1 MNEIWRTVTIDSC
14 ETLTMVSSAGNC
26 RFMNRSN
33 EFLNCVYKSSNGHNY
48 GLIVFQD
55 TAKRTL
61 LPLEV
66 LVASAFLPIP
76 NINGQIYVKHINGD
90 TTDNSVENLEWA
102 ELLEEWRIINNP
114 DILENMYEVSNLGNI
129 RKFSDKSEIQI
140 HINNKGYK
148 QCNLLRRDTN
158 SKYKFCTKSLH
169 RLIANA
175 FFGRH
180 DDMFVNHIDGN
191 PLNCELINL
200 ELISPTD
207 NTRHAVMLNLRSNM
221 KFSNEDIDYIR
232 KMLRKYIRPQ
242 IAYEHI
248 DHEKYP
254 YITPNT
260 VKQVHAGK
268 YVRSLNNEDNNFHV
282 GKITV
287 DEMDMVRDK
296 LFEHQSNCRLAYDH
310 IDHDKYPH
318 ITLQIVKLIKGNK
331 DSVYRKSNR
340 FDINKIK
347 FQRSVNLGKF
357 SNEDIDCVREL
368 LNKYNGNCIKVLS
381 SLPQELISKN
391 MNEDIVRDIKR
402 GRYKRSNQYNLEK
415 SPRFPFVA

>member
-1 MNEIWRTVTIDSC
+1 
-14 ETLTMVSSAGNC
+14 
-26 RFMNRSN
+26 
-33 EFLNCVYKSSNGHNY
+33 
-48 GLIVFQD
+48 
-55 TAKRTL
+55 
-61 LPLEV
+61 
-66 LVASAFLPIP
+66 
-76 NINGQIYVKHINGD
+76 
-90 TTDNSVENLEWA
+90 
-102 ELLEEWRIINNP
+102 
-114 DILENMYEVSNLGNI
+114 
-129 RKFSDKSEIQI
+129 
-140 HINNKGYK
+140 
-148 QCNLLRRDTN
+148 
-158 SKYKFCTKSLH
+158 
-169 RLIANA
+169 
-175 FFGRH
+175 
-180 DDMFVNHIDGN
+180 
-191 PLNCELINL
+191 
-200 ELISPTD
+200 
-207 NTRHAVMLNLRSNM
+207 M

-232 KMLRKYIRPQ
+232 KMLKKYIRPQ

-254 YITPNT
+254 YITLNT
-260 VKQVHAGK
+260 VNQVRAGK
-268 YVRSLNNEDNNFHV
+268 YIRSLNNEDNNFHV

-296 LFEHQSNCRLAYDH
+296 LFEHCSNCRIAYDH

-318 ITLQIVKLIKGNK
+318 ITLQIVRLIKGNK

-381 SLPQELISKN
+381 LLPQELISKN

-402 GRYKRSNQYNLEK
+402 GRYKRSNKYNLEK